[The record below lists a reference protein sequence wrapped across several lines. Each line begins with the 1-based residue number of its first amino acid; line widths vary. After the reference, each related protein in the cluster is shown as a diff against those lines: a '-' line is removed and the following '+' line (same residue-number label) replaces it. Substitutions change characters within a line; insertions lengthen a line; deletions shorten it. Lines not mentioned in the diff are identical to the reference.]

1 MELSFYAIQTLYK
14 LKCYNKTNQNV
25 FIYFF
30 YYYLMLGFEDDNIFG
45 DLAPKVARNLRGSE
59 NMQMFRMILKS
70 Y

>member
-1 MELSFYAIQTLYK
+1 MELSFYAIQQTLYK

-45 DLAPKVARNLRGSE
+45 DLAPN
-59 NMQMFRMILKS
+59 
-70 Y
+70 